1 MSKSL
6 AKYVKKDKKKKESRP
21 VLHIVTYD
29 PRIFRDGTCQDG
41 EQYEEA
47 GLTTGLEIE
56 NANRQRS

>member
-1 MSKSL
+1 MK
-6 AKYVKKDKKKKESRP
+6 KKRKKDKKKKESRP

-29 PRIFRDGTCQDG
+29 PCIFRDGTCQDG

-56 NANRQRS
+56 KGEGK